1 MTTSRLALGS
11 VQFGLNYGIANSS
24 GQVNHKEVGRI
35 FASANSI
42 GINTV
47 DTAIAYGDSEQIIGT
62 MNLESWNII
71 SKLPA
76 LPDKCP
82 SVSSWVMDQVSQSL
96 TKLNSNRLHG
106 LLLHRPDQLLESN
119 GDELY
124 RALLELKESGLV
136 EKIGISIYSP
146 DQLSQLLHNFPC
158 DIVQGPFNVLDRRIA
173 TSGWLDKLHKN
184 NCEFHARS
192 IFLQGLLL
200 MSSHTRPRWFQQW
213 EQVWQV
219 WAQWLQNT
227 GQTPIQACLLHVLAD
242 NRINKLVVG
251 VDSVTHLEE
260 IHSATTGKPLEA
272 PSLLD
277 TDEQD
282 LLNPANWQK
291 NH

>member
-1 MTTSRLALGS
+1 MTSSRLALGS
-11 VQFGLNYGIANSS
+11 VQFGLNYGIANST
-24 GQVNHKEVGRI
+24 GQVNHEEVRQI
-35 FASANSI
+35 FASANAI

-76 LPDKCP
+76 LPDKCA
-82 SVSSWVMDQVSQSL
+82 SVSSWIRDQVAQSL
-96 TKLNSNRLHG
+96 TKLKSTRLHG
-106 LLLHRPDQLLESN
+106 LLLHRPDQLLEPN

-124 RALLELKESGLV
+124 RTLIELKESGLV

-146 DQLSQLLHNFPC
+146 DQLNQLWHHFPC

-173 TSGWLDKLHKN
+173 TSGWLDELHKN

-200 MSSHTRPRWFQQW
+200 MPSHTRPHWFQRW
-213 EQVWQV
+213 AQVWQA
-219 WAQWLQNT
+219 WAQWLEHT
-227 GQTPIQACLLHVLAD
+227 GQTPIQACLLHALAD
-242 NRINKLVVG
+242 NRIKKLVVG

-260 IHSATTGKPLEA
+260 IYSATTGKPLET
-272 PSLLD
+272 PSFLD
-277 TDEQD
+277 TDEPN

-291 NH
+291 NQ